1 MGAPT
6 PIVLEAP
13 APAERLGR
21 ARRRAVPIVVCV
33 AAVVLLGIGILVVF
47 GPWIAPQDPLKQDL
61 FNAGSGPGNGHP
73 LGTDSLGRDVLSLS
87 IAGARA
93 AVVGPVLI
101 AAGAALIG
109 AITGL
114 YAAWRGGIFD
124 ATASRIADLMY
135 ALPGLL
141 VVIVV
146 VGVLGQ
152 GYWLG
157 VTVLLVLSIP
167 TSFRLTR
174 SAATAQV
181 RLPYVEVART
191 LGLPARR
198 ILFRHLLP
206 NVTPTILA
214 TFLLD
219 FVGALIG
226 LAALA
231 YLGLG
236 TPPGTPDWGS
246 LLADGQTLL
255 NANRWL
261 SIAPAV
267 LIVLTSGSVTILGDW
282 LYDRYTQDGPA

>member
-13 APAERLGR
+13 AAADPLRR
-21 ARRRAVPIVVCV
+21 VRRRPVPIVACV
-33 AAVVLLGIGILVVF
+33 AAVVLLGIGVLVVF

-61 FNAGSGPGNGHP
+61 FNAGSGPANGHP

-93 AVVGPVLI
+93 AVVGPLLI

-109 AITGL
+109 AMTGL
-114 YAAWRGGIFD
+114 FAAWRGGIFD

-157 VTVLLVLSIP
+157 VAVLLVLSLP
-167 TSFRLTR
+167 TSYRLTR
-174 SAATAQV
+174 SVATAQV
-181 RLPYVEVART
+181 RLPYVEAART
-191 LGLPARR
+191 LGLPTRR
-198 ILFRHLLP
+198 ILFQHVLP

-236 TPPGTPDWGS
+236 AAPGAPDWGS

-255 NANRWL
+255 NVNPWL

-282 LYDRYTQDGPA
+282 LYDRHLQEAA